1 MSAVKN
7 TRSGDGR
14 DRSADQIRADALTCA
29 VRLLT
34 AGGADALS
42 VRSLA
47 SALGTSTKVIYSHF
61 GGMDQVLAG
70 VHDHASRSL
79 SETLERGDDE
89 MGSRVERLWR
99 VARGYRAFAK
109 ANPHL
114 FTLLFRPRVLETMSA
129 ELLVEANPATI
140 RLVCRIVAPPHASGA
155 VTEATQQQA
164 RAFVATVHGPVSLE
178 ANGWLVPNA
187 DEVFDTV
194 VSHAIRSV
202 IAPPIRAGR
211 V

>member
-34 AGGADALS
+34 VGGTDALS

-70 VHDHASRSL
+70 VHEHASRSL
-79 SETLERGDDE
+79 SETLERGDDA

-109 ANPHL
+109 ANRHL
-114 FTLLFRPRVLETMSA
+114 FTLLVQPRMLETMST
-129 ELLVEANPATI
+129 ESLDEANPATI
-140 RLVCRIVAPPHASGA
+140 RLVSRIVAPPHASGA
-155 VTEATQQQA
+155 VTDATQQQA
-164 RAFVATVHGPVSLE
+164 RAFVASVHGPVSLE
-178 ANGWLVPNA
+178 ANGWLMPNA
-187 DEVFDTV
+187 DDVFDTV

-211 V
+211 A

>member
-14 DRSADQIRADALTCA
+14 DRSADQIRADALACA

-70 VHDHASRSL
+70 VHDHGSRSL
-79 SETLERGDDE
+79 SETLEKGDDE

-114 FTLLFRPRVLETMSA
+114 FTLLFQPRALETMSA
-129 ELLVEANPATI
+129 ESLVEANPATI
-140 RLVCRIVAPPHASGA
+140 RLVCRIIAPPQASG
-155 VTEATQQQA
+155 TISDATQQQA
-164 RAFVATVHGPVSLE
+164 RAFVATMHGPVSLE

-187 DEVFDTV
+187 DDVFETV
-194 VSHAIRSV
+194 VSQAIRSV
-202 IAPPIRAGR
+202 IAPPIRVGR
-211 V
+211 A